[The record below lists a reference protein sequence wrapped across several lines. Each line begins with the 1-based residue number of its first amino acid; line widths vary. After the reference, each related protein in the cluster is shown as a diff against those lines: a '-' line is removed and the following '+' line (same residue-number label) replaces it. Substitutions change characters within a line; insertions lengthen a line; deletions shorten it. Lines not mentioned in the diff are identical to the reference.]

1 MTLLLGKRKRR
12 KELSDPD
19 SPEGLELGNDH
30 PDDVQARFREHF
42 EAQFA
47 PLDAP
52 SPPGKQLEPVDS
64 ECSDDESE
72 SDWEG
77 ISDDEAMPANIVEY
91 QSVELRKNEMPRVE
105 FKSFMVRSALGTRS
119 NRLML
124 L

>member
-12 KELSDPD
+12 KEFSDP
-19 SPEGLELGNDH
+19 ELPDALALGDDH
-30 PDDVQARFREHF
+30 PDDVQARFRAHF

-52 SPPGKQLEPVDS
+52 SPPGKPLETADS
-64 ECSDDESE
+64 KRSDDESE

-77 ISDDEAMPANIVEY
+77 IPDDEGVAANVVEY
-91 QSVELRKNEMPRVE
+91 QSVELPEDEMPRVE
-105 FKSFMVRSALGTRS
+105 FKSFMVRSDRGSRS